1 MALIDWVAWMN
12 LTNREADIIFAIMRE
27 LSGEFSHDEVR
38 TRVGKQLLDLL
49 DADYFASYVWNDAQ
63 GKFVSGV
70 QLNMSDSN
78 LAQYDEYYQ
87 FHDPITHKLQRRHKA
102 TPVSEIMAHEKLKDT
117 DSPYALITIEIQD
130 NRKDFFIFLS
140 DYSYTS
146 ILQNETAEDSSPQ
159 IAEAEE
165 TYSEL
170 VILADEITTV
180 WSMAKSLNYDDLS
193 IYQVMWSIFENNR
206 DAFIDD
212 NINLIRNDMDI
223 LVPELQSI
231 REIDKS
237 YAKFSIREMI
247 DTNTFETQ
255 QMLTLVA
262 PEPEAIIQEEIE
274 VIQEEK
280 IGNFD
285 IQNQER
291 TTLDPQ
297 AIIESQT
304 RIIEIERN
312 EETEILNEEINSG
325 VNILQLLIV
334 SLVSLAVGFLIAIF
348 LIRRNLVNA
357 KSESKTDDALSS
369 MPKGLS
375 IKNDPFIQQFDLAI
389 TLYEMKDYEK
399 AKTLLDEII
408 DKAKNQ
414 KLIQQAVDLR
424 SKI

>member
-1 MALIDWVAWMN
+1 MKVKKISFFLFF
-12 LTNREADIIFAIMRE
+12 IIF
-27 LSGEFSHDEVR
+27 SS
-38 TRVGKQLLDLL
+38 LL
-49 DADYFASYVWNDAQ
+49 
-63 GKFVSGV
+63 
-70 QLNMSDSN
+70 
-78 LAQYDEYYQ
+78 
-87 FHDPITHKLQRRHKA
+87 P
-102 TPVSEIMAHEKLKDT
+102 SEITYLSSKTFQDENAIQIIISINSTEEIDKSDISIFEYQTSSSIKDSLFNLSLSRVNISEYNLSFEKLKDT
-117 DSPYALITIEIQD
+117 DTPYALFTIEIKD

-140 DYSYTS
+140 DDSYTS
-146 ILQNETAEDSSPQ
+146 ILQNETVEVSSPQ
-159 IAEAEE
+159 IIEE
-165 TYSEL
+165 EKPSNEI

-180 WSMAKSLNYDDLS
+180 WSMAESLNYDDLS

-206 DAFIDD
+206 GAFIDD

-223 LVPELQSI
+223 LIPELQSI

-262 PEPEAIIQEEIE
+262 PEPEAIIEQEIE
-274 VIQEEK
+274 VTQEEK
-280 IGNFD
+280 TQNFD
-285 IQNQER
+285 IQNQEQ

-312 EETEILNEEINSG
+312 EEIEISNGEINSG
-325 VNILQLLIV
+325 VNILQLFIV

-348 LIRRNLVNA
+348 LIKRNLVTA
-357 KSESKTDDALSS
+357 KNESKPDDALSS

-399 AKTLLDEII
+399 AKILLDEII

>member
-1 MALIDWVAWMN
+1 MKIKKISFFLFF
-12 LTNREADIIFAIMRE
+12 IIFSSL
-27 LSGEFSHDEVR
+27 LS
-38 TRVGKQLLDLL
+38 
-49 DADYFASYVWNDAQ
+49 
-63 GKFVSGV
+63 
-70 QLNMSDSN
+70 
-78 LAQYDEYYQ
+78 
-87 FHDPITHKLQRRHKA
+87 
-102 TPVSEIMAHEKLKDT
+102 SEITYLSSKTFQDENAIQIIISINSTEEIDKSDISIFEYQTSSSIKDSLFNLSLSRENINEYNLSFEKLKDT
-117 DSPYALITIEIQD
+117 DSPYALFTIEIKD

-140 DYSYTS
+140 DDSYTS
-146 ILQNETAEDSSPQ
+146 ILQNETVEVSSPQ
-159 IAEAEE
+159 IIEE
-165 TYSEL
+165 EKPSNEI

-180 WSMAKSLNYDDLS
+180 WSMAESLNYDDLS

-206 DAFIDD
+206 GAFIDD

-223 LVPELQSI
+223 LIPELQSI

-262 PEPEAIIQEEIE
+262 PEPEAIIEQEIE
-274 VIQEEK
+274 VTQEEK
-280 IGNFD
+280 TQNFD
-285 IQNQER
+285 IQNQEQ

-312 EETEILNEEINSG
+312 EEIEISNGEINSG

-348 LIRRNLVNA
+348 LIKRNLVTA
-357 KSESKTDDALSS
+357 KNESKPDDALSS

-399 AKTLLDEII
+399 AKILLDEII

>member
-1 MALIDWVAWMN
+1 MKIKKISFFLFF
-12 LTNREADIIFAIMRE
+12 IIFSSL
-27 LSGEFSHDEVR
+27 LS
-38 TRVGKQLLDLL
+38 
-49 DADYFASYVWNDAQ
+49 
-63 GKFVSGV
+63 
-70 QLNMSDSN
+70 
-78 LAQYDEYYQ
+78 
-87 FHDPITHKLQRRHKA
+87 
-102 TPVSEIMAHEKLKDT
+102 SEITFLSSKTFQDENTIQIIISINSTEEIDKSDISIFEYQTSSSIKDSLFNLSLSKENISEYNLSFEKLKDT
-117 DSPYALITIEIQD
+117 DSPYALFTIEIQD

-140 DYSYTS
+140 DDSYTS

-159 IAEAEE
+159 ITEAEE
-165 TYSEL
+165 TYSDL

-237 YAKFSIREMI
+237 FAKFSIRKMI

-262 PEPEAIIQEEIE
+262 PEPEAIVEEEIE
-274 VIQEEK
+274 EIQEEK
-280 IGNFD
+280 IQNFD
-285 IQNQER
+285 IQNQEQ
-291 TTLDPQ
+291 TSLDPQ

-325 VNILQLLIV
+325 ENILQLLIV
-334 SLVSLAVGFLIAIF
+334 SLVSLAAGFLIAIF
-348 LIRRNLVNA
+348 LIRRNSVTA
-357 KSESKTDDALSS
+357 KNESKSDDALLS

-414 KLIQQAVDLR
+414 KLIQQAIDLR

>member
-1 MALIDWVAWMN
+1 MKIKKISSFLFFI
-12 LTNREADIIFAIMRE
+12 TFSSI
-27 LSGEFSHDEVR
+27 LS
-38 TRVGKQLLDLL
+38 
-49 DADYFASYVWNDAQ
+49 
-63 GKFVSGV
+63 
-70 QLNMSDSN
+70 
-78 LAQYDEYYQ
+78 
-87 FHDPITHKLQRRHKA
+87 
-102 TPVSEIMAHEKLKDT
+102 SEITYISSKTFQDENAVQILISINSSEEIDKSDISIFEYQTSSSIKDSLFNLSLSKENISDYNLSFEKLKDT
-117 DSPYALITIEIQD
+117 DSPYALFTIEIQD

-140 DYSYTS
+140 DDSYTS
-146 ILQNETAEDSSPQ
+146 ILQNEIAEDSSPQ
-159 IAEAEE
+159 ITEAEE
-165 TYSEL
+165 PSSEL

-180 WSMAKSLNYDDLS
+180 WSMAKSLNYEDLS

-280 IGNFD
+280 IQNFD

-312 EETEILNEEINSG
+312 EEAEILNEEINSG

-334 SLVSLAVGFLIAIF
+334 SLVSLALGFLIAIF

-399 AKTLLDEII
+399 AKILLDEII

-414 KLIQQAVDLR
+414 KLIQQAVDIR

>member
-1 MALIDWVAWMN
+1 MKIKKISSFLF
-12 LTNREADIIFAIMRE
+12 LIIFSSL
-27 LSGEFSHDEVR
+27 LS
-38 TRVGKQLLDLL
+38 
-49 DADYFASYVWNDAQ
+49 
-63 GKFVSGV
+63 
-70 QLNMSDSN
+70 
-78 LAQYDEYYQ
+78 
-87 FHDPITHKLQRRHKA
+87 
-102 TPVSEIMAHEKLKDT
+102 SEITYISSKTFQDENTVQIVISINSTEEIDKSDISIFEYQTSSSIKDSLFNLSLSKENISEYNLSFEKLKDT
-117 DSPYALITIEIQD
+117 ESPYALFTIEIKD

-140 DYSYTS
+140 DDLYTS
-146 ILQNETAEDSSPQ
+146 VLGDETAEDSSLQ
-159 IAEAEE
+159 IIEE
-165 TYSEL
+165 EEISNE
-170 VILADEITTV
+170 IIFQADEITTV
-180 WSMAKSLNYDDLS
+180 WSMASSLNYEDLS

-206 DAFIDD
+206 AAFIDD

-237 YAKFSIREMI
+237 YAKFNIREMI
-247 DTNTFETQ
+247 DTNTFETE

-262 PEPEAIIQEEIE
+262 PEQEEVFEKEIE
-274 VIQEEK
+274 VIQEDK
-280 IGNFD
+280 IQDFD
-285 IQNQER
+285 IQNQEL

-312 EETEILNEEINSG
+312 KEIEISNEEINTG

-348 LIRRNLVNA
+348 LIRRNSLTA
-357 KSESKTDDALSS
+357 KNESKTDDALSS

>member
-1 MALIDWVAWMN
+1 MKIRKIGLFLFFISFSSLLLSEITFLSTKTLQAEKAIQIVITINSTEEIDKSDISIYEYQTSSSIKDLLFN
-12 LTNREADIIFAIMRE
+12 LSLNRENISQYN
-27 LSGEFSHDEVR
+27 LSF
-38 TRVGKQLLDLL
+38 
-49 DADYFASYVWNDAQ
+49 
-63 GKFVSGV
+63 
-70 QLNMSDSN
+70 
-78 LAQYDEYYQ
+78 
-87 FHDPITHKLQRRHKA
+87 
-102 TPVSEIMAHEKLKDT
+102 EKLKDS
-117 DSPYALITIEIQD
+117 DSPYVLFTIEIKES
-130 NRKDFFIFLS
+130 RKDFFIFLS
-140 DYSYTS
+140 DDSYIS
-146 ILQNETAEDSSPQ
+146 VLKDETAEDSSFQ
-159 IAEAEE
+159 IIEEEE
-165 TYSEL
+165 TSNEL
-170 VILADEITTV
+170 IILADEITTV
-180 WSMAKSLNYDDLS
+180 WSLAESLNYEDLT

-223 LVPELQSI
+223 LIPKLQSI

-262 PEPEAIIQEEIE
+262 PEPEAIIEQEVEI
-274 VIQEEK
+274 IQEEK
-280 IGNFD
+280 IQNFD
-285 IQNQER
+285 IQNQEQ

-312 EETEILNEEINSG
+312 KEIEISNGEINSG
-325 VNILQLLIV
+325 VNILQLLVV

-348 LIRRNLVNA
+348 LIKRNSVTA
-357 KSESKTDDALSS
+357 KNESKSDDALSS
-369 MPKGLS
+369 IPKGLS

-399 AKTLLDEII
+399 AKILLDEII

>member
-1 MALIDWVAWMN
+1 MKIKKKSFFLFF
-12 LTNREADIIFAIMRE
+12 IIFSSL
-27 LSGEFSHDEVR
+27 LS
-38 TRVGKQLLDLL
+38 
-49 DADYFASYVWNDAQ
+49 
-63 GKFVSGV
+63 
-70 QLNMSDSN
+70 
-78 LAQYDEYYQ
+78 
-87 FHDPITHKLQRRHKA
+87 
-102 TPVSEIMAHEKLKDT
+102 SEISYLSSKTFQDENAIKIVISINSTEEIDKSDISIFEYQTSSSIKDSLFNLSLSRENINEYNLSFEKLKDT
-117 DSPYALITIEIQD
+117 DSPYALFTIEIKD

-140 DYSYTS
+140 DDSYIS
-146 ILQNETAEDSSPQ
+146 ILQDETAEVLSLQ
-159 IAEAEE
+159 IFEEEE

-170 VILADEITTV
+170 VISADEITTV
-180 WSMAKSLNYDDLS
+180 WSMAESLKYDDLS

-223 LVPELQSI
+223 LIPKFQSI

-247 DTNTFETQ
+247 DTNTFKTQ

-262 PEPEAIIQEEIE
+262 PEPEAIFEQEIE

-280 IGNFD
+280 IQNFD
-285 IQNQER
+285 IQNQEQ
-291 TTLDPQ
+291 TALDPQ

-312 EETEILNEEINSG
+312 EEIEISNDEINSG
-325 VNILQLLIV
+325 ENILQLLIV

-348 LIRRNLVNA
+348 LIKRNSVTANN
-357 KSESKTDDALSS
+357 ESKSDNDLSS
-369 MPKGLS
+369 IPKGLS
-375 IKNDPFIQQFDLAI
+375 IKNDPFIQQFDLAL
-389 TLYEMKDYEK
+389 TLYDMLDYEK
-399 AKTLLDEII
+399 AKILLDEII

>member
-1 MALIDWVAWMN
+1 MKIKKISFFLFF
-12 LTNREADIIFAIMRE
+12 IIFSSL
-27 LSGEFSHDEVR
+27 LS
-38 TRVGKQLLDLL
+38 
-49 DADYFASYVWNDAQ
+49 
-63 GKFVSGV
+63 
-70 QLNMSDSN
+70 
-78 LAQYDEYYQ
+78 
-87 FHDPITHKLQRRHKA
+87 
-102 TPVSEIMAHEKLKDT
+102 SEITYLSSKTFQDENAIQIVISINSKEEIDKSDISIFEYQTSSSIKGSLFNLSLRRVNISEYNLSFEKLKDT
-117 DSPYALITIEIQD
+117 DSPYALFTIEIKD

-140 DYSYTS
+140 DDSYTS
-146 ILQNETAEDSSPQ
+146 ILQNETVEVSSPQ
-159 IAEAEE
+159 IIEE
-165 TYSEL
+165 EKPSNEI

-180 WSMAKSLNYDDLS
+180 WSMAESLNYDDLS

-206 DAFIDD
+206 GAFIDD

-223 LVPELQSI
+223 LIPELQSI

-262 PEPEAIIQEEIE
+262 PEPEAIIEQEIE
-274 VIQEEK
+274 ITQEEK
-280 IGNFD
+280 TQNFD
-285 IQNQER
+285 IQNQEQ

-312 EETEILNEEINSG
+312 EEIEISNGEINSG

-348 LIRRNLVNA
+348 LIKRNLVTA
-357 KSESKTDDALSS
+357 KNESEPDDALSS

-399 AKTLLDEII
+399 AKILLDEII

>member
-1 MALIDWVAWMN
+1 MKIKKISSFLFFI
-12 LTNREADIIFAIMRE
+12 TFSSI
-27 LSGEFSHDEVR
+27 LS
-38 TRVGKQLLDLL
+38 
-49 DADYFASYVWNDAQ
+49 
-63 GKFVSGV
+63 
-70 QLNMSDSN
+70 
-78 LAQYDEYYQ
+78 
-87 FHDPITHKLQRRHKA
+87 
-102 TPVSEIMAHEKLKDT
+102 SEITYISSKTFQDENAVQIEISINSLEEIDISDISIFEYQTSSSIKDSLFNLSLSKENISEYNLSFEKLKDT
-117 DSPYALITIEIQD
+117 DSPYALFTIEIQD

-140 DYSYTS
+140 DDSYTS
-146 ILQNETAEDSSPQ
+146 IIQNETVEDSSSQ
-159 IAEAEE
+159 ITKVEE
-165 TYSEL
+165 PSSEL
-170 VILADEITTV
+170 VIFADEITTV
-180 WSMAKSLNYDDLS
+180 WSMAKSLNYEDLS

-212 NINLIRNDMDI
+212 NINFIRNDIDI

-262 PEPEAIIQEEIE
+262 PEPEAIIEEEIE

-280 IGNFD
+280 IQNFD
-285 IQNQER
+285 IQNQEQ
-291 TTLDPQ
+291 TTLDPK

-312 EETEILNEEINSG
+312 EETEILNEEINSE
-325 VNILQLLIV
+325 VNILQLLLV

-357 KSESKTDDALSS
+357 ESVSKTDDALSS

>member
-1 MALIDWVAWMN
+1 MKIKKISFFLFF
-12 LTNREADIIFAIMRE
+12 IIFSSL
-27 LSGEFSHDEVR
+27 LS
-38 TRVGKQLLDLL
+38 
-49 DADYFASYVWNDAQ
+49 
-63 GKFVSGV
+63 
-70 QLNMSDSN
+70 
-78 LAQYDEYYQ
+78 
-87 FHDPITHKLQRRHKA
+87 
-102 TPVSEIMAHEKLKDT
+102 SEITYLSSKTFQDENAIQIIISINSTEEIDKSDISIFEYQTSSSIKDSLFNLSLSRVNISEYNLSFEKLKDT
-117 DSPYALITIEIQD
+117 DTPYALFTIEIKD

-140 DYSYTS
+140 DDSYTS
-146 ILQNETAEDSSPQ
+146 ILQNETVEVSSPQ
-159 IAEAEE
+159 IIEE
-165 TYSEL
+165 EKPSNEI

-180 WSMAKSLNYDDLS
+180 WSMAESLNYDDLS

-223 LVPELQSI
+223 LIPELQSI

-262 PEPEAIIQEEIE
+262 PEPEAIIEQEIE
-274 VIQEEK
+274 VTQEEK
-280 IGNFD
+280 AQNFD
-285 IQNQER
+285 IQNREQ

-312 EETEILNEEINSG
+312 EEIEISNGEINSG

-334 SLVSLAVGFLIAIF
+334 SLVSLAIGFLIAIF
-348 LIRRNLVNA
+348 LIKRNLVTA
-357 KSESKTDDALSS
+357 KNEYKPDDALSS

-399 AKTLLDEII
+399 AKILLDEII

>member
-1 MALIDWVAWMN
+1 MKIKNISFFLFF
-12 LTNREADIIFAIMRE
+12 IIFSSL
-27 LSGEFSHDEVR
+27 LS
-38 TRVGKQLLDLL
+38 
-49 DADYFASYVWNDAQ
+49 
-63 GKFVSGV
+63 
-70 QLNMSDSN
+70 
-78 LAQYDEYYQ
+78 
-87 FHDPITHKLQRRHKA
+87 
-102 TPVSEIMAHEKLKDT
+102 SEITYLSSKTFQDENAIQIIISINSTEEIDKSDISIFEYQTSSSIKGSLFNLSLSRVNISEYNLSFEKLKDT
-117 DSPYALITIEIQD
+117 DTPYALFTIEIKD

-140 DYSYTS
+140 DDSYTS
-146 ILQNETAEDSSPQ
+146 ILQNETVEVSSPQ
-159 IAEAEE
+159 IIEE
-165 TYSEL
+165 EKPSNEI

-180 WSMAKSLNYDDLS
+180 WSMAESLNYDDLS

-206 DAFIDD
+206 GAFIDD

-223 LVPELQSI
+223 LIPELQSI

-262 PEPEAIIQEEIE
+262 PEPEAIIEQEIE
-274 VIQEEK
+274 VTQEEK
-280 IGNFD
+280 TQNFD
-285 IQNQER
+285 IQNQEQ

-312 EETEILNEEINSG
+312 EEIEISNGEINSG
-325 VNILQLLIV
+325 VNILQLFIV

-348 LIRRNLVNA
+348 LIKRNLVTA
-357 KSESKTDDALSS
+357 KNESKPDDALSS

-399 AKTLLDEII
+399 AKILLDEII

>member
-1 MALIDWVAWMN
+1 MSLSKENISEYN
-12 LTNREADIIFAIMRE
+12 LSF
-27 LSGEFSHDEVR
+27 
-38 TRVGKQLLDLL
+38 
-49 DADYFASYVWNDAQ
+49 
-63 GKFVSGV
+63 
-70 QLNMSDSN
+70 
-78 LAQYDEYYQ
+78 
-87 FHDPITHKLQRRHKA
+87 
-102 TPVSEIMAHEKLKDT
+102 EKLKDT
-117 DSPYALITIEIQD
+117 DSPYALFTIEIQD

-140 DYSYTS
+140 DDSYTS

-159 IAEAEE
+159 ITEAEE
-165 TYSEL
+165 TYSEQ

-280 IGNFD
+280 IENFD

-291 TTLDPQ
+291 TTPDPQ

-334 SLVSLAVGFLIAIF
+334 SLVSLVVGFLIAIF

-414 KLIQQAVDLR
+414 KLIQQAIDLR

>member
-1 MALIDWVAWMN
+1 MKIKKISLF
-12 LTNREADIIFAIMRE
+12 LFFIIFSSL
-27 LSGEFSHDEVR
+27 LS
-38 TRVGKQLLDLL
+38 
-49 DADYFASYVWNDAQ
+49 
-63 GKFVSGV
+63 
-70 QLNMSDSN
+70 
-78 LAQYDEYYQ
+78 
-87 FHDPITHKLQRRHKA
+87 
-102 TPVSEIMAHEKLKDT
+102 SEITYLSSKTFQDENAIQIVISINSSEEIYKSDVSIFEYQTSSSIKDSLFNLSLTRENISEYNLSFEKLKDT
-117 DSPYALITIEIQD
+117 ESPYALFTIKIKE

-140 DYSYTS
+140 DDSYTS
-146 ILQNETAEDSSPQ
+146 TLQNESTDVFSPQ
-159 IAEAEE
+159 IIEEEE

-212 NINLIRNDMDI
+212 NINLIRNDMNI
-223 LVPELQSI
+223 LVPKFESI

-262 PEPEAIIQEEIE
+262 PEPEAVIDQEIE

-280 IGNFD
+280 IQNFD
-285 IQNQER
+285 IQNQEQ
-291 TTLDPQ
+291 TALDPQ

-312 EETEILNEEINSG
+312 EEIEISNEEINSG
-325 VNILQLLIV
+325 ENILQLLIV

-348 LIRRNLVNA
+348 LIKRNSVTA
-357 KSESKTDDALSS
+357 KNESKSDDALLS

-399 AKTLLDEII
+399 AKILLDEII

>member
-1 MALIDWVAWMN
+1 MKIKKISFSLFF
-12 LTNREADIIFAIMRE
+12 IIFSSL
-27 LSGEFSHDEVR
+27 LS
-38 TRVGKQLLDLL
+38 
-49 DADYFASYVWNDAQ
+49 
-63 GKFVSGV
+63 
-70 QLNMSDSN
+70 
-78 LAQYDEYYQ
+78 
-87 FHDPITHKLQRRHKA
+87 
-102 TPVSEIMAHEKLKDT
+102 SEISYLSSKTFQDENAVQIVISINSTEEIYKSDISIFEYQTSSSIKDSLFNLSLSRVNISEYNLSFEKLKDT
-117 DSPYALITIEIQD
+117 DTPYALFTIEIKD

-140 DYSYTS
+140 DDSYTS
-146 ILQNETAEDSSPQ
+146 ILQNETVEVSSPQ
-159 IAEAEE
+159 IIEE
-165 TYSEL
+165 EKPSNEI
-170 VILADEITTV
+170 VILADEITTA
-180 WSMAKSLNYDDLS
+180 WSMAESLNYDDLS

-206 DAFIDD
+206 AAFIDD

-223 LVPELQSI
+223 LIPELQSI

-262 PEPEAIIQEEIE
+262 PEPEAIIEQEIE
-274 VIQEEK
+274 VTQEEK
-280 IGNFD
+280 TQNFD
-285 IQNQER
+285 IQNQEQ

-312 EETEILNEEINSG
+312 EEIEISNGEINSG

-348 LIRRNLVNA
+348 LIKRNLVTA
-357 KSESKTDDALSS
+357 KNESKPDDALSS

-399 AKTLLDEII
+399 AKILLDEII

>member
-1 MALIDWVAWMN
+1 MKIKKISFFLFF
-12 LTNREADIIFAIMRE
+12 IIFSSL
-27 LSGEFSHDEVR
+27 LS
-38 TRVGKQLLDLL
+38 
-49 DADYFASYVWNDAQ
+49 
-63 GKFVSGV
+63 
-70 QLNMSDSN
+70 
-78 LAQYDEYYQ
+78 
-87 FHDPITHKLQRRHKA
+87 
-102 TPVSEIMAHEKLKDT
+102 SEITYLSSKTFQDENAIQIIISINSTEEIDKSDISIFEYQTSSSIKDSLFNLSLSRVNISEYNLSFEKLKDT
-117 DSPYALITIEIQD
+117 DTPYALFTIEIKD

-140 DYSYTS
+140 DDSYTS
-146 ILQNETAEDSSPQ
+146 ILQNETVEVSSPQ
-159 IAEAEE
+159 IIEE
-165 TYSEL
+165 EKPSNEI

-180 WSMAKSLNYDDLS
+180 WSMAESLNYDDLS

-206 DAFIDD
+206 GAFIDD

-223 LVPELQSI
+223 LIPELQSI

-262 PEPEAIIQEEIE
+262 PEPEAIIEQEIE
-274 VIQEEK
+274 VTQEEK
-280 IGNFD
+280 AQNFD
-285 IQNQER
+285 IQNREQ

-312 EETEILNEEINSG
+312 EEIEISNGEINSG

-348 LIRRNLVNA
+348 LIKRNLVTA
-357 KSESKTDDALSS
+357 KNESKPDDALSS

-399 AKTLLDEII
+399 AKILLDEII

>member
-1 MALIDWVAWMN
+1 MKIKKISFFLFFI
-12 LTNREADIIFAIMRE
+12 TFSSI
-27 LSGEFSHDEVR
+27 LS
-38 TRVGKQLLDLL
+38 
-49 DADYFASYVWNDAQ
+49 
-63 GKFVSGV
+63 
-70 QLNMSDSN
+70 
-78 LAQYDEYYQ
+78 
-87 FHDPITHKLQRRHKA
+87 
-102 TPVSEIMAHEKLKDT
+102 SEITYISSKTFQDENAVQIVISINSTKEIDKSDISIFEYQTSSSIKDSLFNLSLSKENISEYNLSFEKLKDN
-117 DSPYALITIEIQD
+117 DSPYALFTIEIQD

-140 DYSYTS
+140 DDSYTS

-159 IAEAEE
+159 ITEAEE

-223 LVPELQSI
+223 LVPEFQSI
-231 REIDKS
+231 KEIDKS

-280 IGNFD
+280 IENFD

-291 TTLDPQ
+291 TTPDPQ

-414 KLIQQAVDLR
+414 KLIQQAIDLR

>member
-1 MALIDWVAWMN
+1 MKIKKISFFLFF
-12 LTNREADIIFAIMRE
+12 IIFSSL
-27 LSGEFSHDEVR
+27 LS
-38 TRVGKQLLDLL
+38 
-49 DADYFASYVWNDAQ
+49 
-63 GKFVSGV
+63 
-70 QLNMSDSN
+70 
-78 LAQYDEYYQ
+78 
-87 FHDPITHKLQRRHKA
+87 
-102 TPVSEIMAHEKLKDT
+102 SEITYLSSKTFQDEDAIQIIISINSTEEIDKSDISIFEYQTSSSIKDSLFNLSLSRVNISEYNLSFEKLKDT
-117 DSPYALITIEIQD
+117 DTPYALFTIEIKD

-140 DYSYTS
+140 DDSYTS
-146 ILQNETAEDSSPQ
+146 ILQNETVEVSSPQ
-159 IAEAEE
+159 IIEE
-165 TYSEL
+165 EKPSNEI
-170 VILADEITTV
+170 VILADEISTV
-180 WSMAKSLNYDDLS
+180 WSMAESLNYDDLS

-206 DAFIDD
+206 GAFIDD

-223 LVPELQSI
+223 LIPELQSI

-262 PEPEAIIQEEIE
+262 PEPEAIIEQEIE
-274 VIQEEK
+274 VTQEEK
-280 IGNFD
+280 TQNFD
-285 IQNQER
+285 IQNQEQ

-312 EETEILNEEINSG
+312 EEIEISNGEINSG

-348 LIRRNLVNA
+348 LIKRNLVTA
-357 KSESKTDDALSS
+357 KNESKPDDALSS

-399 AKTLLDEII
+399 AKILLDEII

>member
-1 MALIDWVAWMN
+1 MKIKKISFFLFF
-12 LTNREADIIFAIMRE
+12 IIFSSL
-27 LSGEFSHDEVR
+27 LS
-38 TRVGKQLLDLL
+38 
-49 DADYFASYVWNDAQ
+49 
-63 GKFVSGV
+63 
-70 QLNMSDSN
+70 
-78 LAQYDEYYQ
+78 
-87 FHDPITHKLQRRHKA
+87 
-102 TPVSEIMAHEKLKDT
+102 SEITYLSSKTFQDENAIQIIISINSTEEIDKSDISIFEYQTSSSIKGSLFNLSLSRVNISEYNLSFEKLKDT
-117 DSPYALITIEIQD
+117 DTPYALFTIEIKD

-140 DYSYTS
+140 DDSYTS
-146 ILQNETAEDSSPQ
+146 ILQNETVEVSSPQ
-159 IAEAEE
+159 IIEE
-165 TYSEL
+165 EKPSNEI

-180 WSMAKSLNYDDLS
+180 WSMAESLNYDDLS

-206 DAFIDD
+206 GAFIDD

-223 LVPELQSI
+223 LIPELQSI

-262 PEPEAIIQEEIE
+262 PEPEAIIEQEIE
-274 VIQEEK
+274 VTQEEK
-280 IGNFD
+280 TQNFD
-285 IQNQER
+285 IQNQEQ

-325 VNILQLLIV
+325 VNILQLFIV

-348 LIRRNLVNA
+348 LIKRNLVTA
-357 KSESKTDDALSS
+357 KNESKPDDALSS

-399 AKTLLDEII
+399 AKILLDEII

>member
-1 MALIDWVAWMN
+1 MKIKKISFFLFF
-12 LTNREADIIFAIMRE
+12 IIFSSL
-27 LSGEFSHDEVR
+27 LS
-38 TRVGKQLLDLL
+38 
-49 DADYFASYVWNDAQ
+49 
-63 GKFVSGV
+63 
-70 QLNMSDSN
+70 
-78 LAQYDEYYQ
+78 
-87 FHDPITHKLQRRHKA
+87 
-102 TPVSEIMAHEKLKDT
+102 SEITYLSSKTFQDENAIQIIISINSTEEIDKSDISIFEYQTSSSIKDSLFNLSLSRVNISEYNLSFEKLKDT
-117 DSPYALITIEIQD
+117 DTPYALFTIEIKD

-140 DYSYTS
+140 DDSYTS
-146 ILQNETAEDSSPQ
+146 ILQNETVEVSSPQ
-159 IAEAEE
+159 IIEE
-165 TYSEL
+165 EKPSNEI

-180 WSMAKSLNYDDLS
+180 WSMAESLNYDDLS

-206 DAFIDD
+206 GAFIDD

-223 LVPELQSI
+223 LIPELQSI
-231 REIDKS
+231 KEIDKS

-262 PEPEAIIQEEIE
+262 PEPEAIIEQKIE
-274 VIQEEK
+274 VTQEEK
-280 IGNFD
+280 TQNFD
-285 IQNQER
+285 IQNQEQ

-312 EETEILNEEINSG
+312 EEIEISNGEINSG

-348 LIRRNLVNA
+348 LIKRNLVTA
-357 KSESKTDDALSS
+357 KNESKPDDALSS

-399 AKTLLDEII
+399 AKILLDEII

>member
-1 MALIDWVAWMN
+1 MKIKKISFFLFF
-12 LTNREADIIFAIMRE
+12 IIFSSL
-27 LSGEFSHDEVR
+27 LS
-38 TRVGKQLLDLL
+38 
-49 DADYFASYVWNDAQ
+49 
-63 GKFVSGV
+63 
-70 QLNMSDSN
+70 
-78 LAQYDEYYQ
+78 
-87 FHDPITHKLQRRHKA
+87 
-102 TPVSEIMAHEKLKDT
+102 SEITYLSSKTFQDENAIKIIISINSKEEIDKSDISIFEYQTSSSIKGSLFNLSLSRVNISEYNLSFEKLKDT
-117 DSPYALITIEIQD
+117 DTPYALFTIEIKD

-140 DYSYTS
+140 DDSYTS
-146 ILQNETAEDSSPQ
+146 ILQNETVEVSSPQ
-159 IAEAEE
+159 IIEE
-165 TYSEL
+165 EKPSKEI

-180 WSMAKSLNYDDLS
+180 WSMAESLNYDDLN

-206 DAFIDD
+206 GAFIDD

-223 LVPELQSI
+223 LIPELQSI
-231 REIDKS
+231 KEIDKS

-262 PEPEAIIQEEIE
+262 PEPEAIIEQKIE
-274 VIQEEK
+274 VTQEEK
-280 IGNFD
+280 TQNFD
-285 IQNQER
+285 IQNQEQ

-312 EETEILNEEINSG
+312 EEIEISNGEINSG

-348 LIRRNLVNA
+348 LIKRNLVTA
-357 KSESKTDDALSS
+357 KNESKPDDALSS

-399 AKTLLDEII
+399 AKILLDEII

>member
-1 MALIDWVAWMN
+1 MKIKKISFFLFF
-12 LTNREADIIFAIMRE
+12 IIFSSL
-27 LSGEFSHDEVR
+27 LS
-38 TRVGKQLLDLL
+38 
-49 DADYFASYVWNDAQ
+49 
-63 GKFVSGV
+63 
-70 QLNMSDSN
+70 
-78 LAQYDEYYQ
+78 
-87 FHDPITHKLQRRHKA
+87 
-102 TPVSEIMAHEKLKDT
+102 SEITYLSSKTFQDENAIQIIISVNSTEEIDKSDISIFEYQTSSSIKDSLFNLSLSRVNISEYNLSFEKLKDT
-117 DSPYALITIEIQD
+117 DTPYALFTIEIKD

-140 DYSYTS
+140 DDSYTS
-146 ILQNETAEDSSPQ
+146 ILQNETVEVSSSQ
-159 IAEAEE
+159 IIEE
-165 TYSEL
+165 EKPSNEI

-180 WSMAKSLNYDDLS
+180 WSMAESLNYDDIS

-206 DAFIDD
+206 GAFIDD

-223 LVPELQSI
+223 LIPELQSI

-262 PEPEAIIQEEIE
+262 PEPEAIIEQEIE
-274 VIQEEK
+274 VTQEEK
-280 IGNFD
+280 TQNFD
-285 IQNQER
+285 IQNQEQ

-312 EETEILNEEINSG
+312 EEIEISNEEINSG

-348 LIRRNLVNA
+348 LIKRNLVTA
-357 KSESKTDDALSS
+357 KNESKSDDALLS

-399 AKTLLDEII
+399 AKILLDEII

>member
-1 MALIDWVAWMN
+1 MKIKKISFFLFF
-12 LTNREADIIFAIMRE
+12 IISSSS
-27 LSGEFSHDEVR
+27 LS
-38 TRVGKQLLDLL
+38 
-49 DADYFASYVWNDAQ
+49 
-63 GKFVSGV
+63 
-70 QLNMSDSN
+70 
-78 LAQYDEYYQ
+78 
-87 FHDPITHKLQRRHKA
+87 
-102 TPVSEIMAHEKLKDT
+102 SEITYISSKTFQDENTVQIVISINSTEEIDESDIRIFEYQTSSSIKDSLFNLSLSRENISEYNLSFEKIKDT
-117 DSPYALITIEIQD
+117 DSPYALFTIEIKD

-140 DYSYTS
+140 DDSYTS
-146 ILQNETAEDSSPQ
+146 ILQNETTEVLSPQ
-159 IAEAEE
+159 IIEEEE

-180 WSMAKSLNYDDLS
+180 WSMAESLNYDDLS

-206 DAFIDD
+206 NAFIDD

-280 IGNFD
+280 IENFD

-291 TTLDPQ
+291 TTPDPQ

-334 SLVSLAVGFLIAIF
+334 SLVSLAVGFLIAVF

-414 KLIQQAVDLR
+414 KLIQQAIDLR

>member
-1 MALIDWVAWMN
+1 MKIKKISFFLFFI
-12 LTNREADIIFAIMRE
+12 TFSSI
-27 LSGEFSHDEVR
+27 LS
-38 TRVGKQLLDLL
+38 
-49 DADYFASYVWNDAQ
+49 
-63 GKFVSGV
+63 
-70 QLNMSDSN
+70 
-78 LAQYDEYYQ
+78 
-87 FHDPITHKLQRRHKA
+87 
-102 TPVSEIMAHEKLKDT
+102 SEITYISSKTFQDENAVQIVISINSSEEIDKSDISIFEYQTSSSIKDSLFNLSLSKENISEYNLSFEKLKDT
-117 DSPYALITIEIQD
+117 DSPYALFTIEIQD

-140 DYSYTS
+140 DDSYTS

-159 IAEAEE
+159 ITEAEE

-280 IGNFD
+280 IENFD

-291 TTLDPQ
+291 TTPDPQ

>member
-1 MALIDWVAWMN
+1 MKIKKISFFLFFI
-12 LTNREADIIFAIMRE
+12 TFSSI
-27 LSGEFSHDEVR
+27 LS
-38 TRVGKQLLDLL
+38 
-49 DADYFASYVWNDAQ
+49 
-63 GKFVSGV
+63 
-70 QLNMSDSN
+70 
-78 LAQYDEYYQ
+78 
-87 FHDPITHKLQRRHKA
+87 
-102 TPVSEIMAHEKLKDT
+102 SEITYISSKTFQDENAVQIVISINSSEEIDKSDISIFEYQTSSSIKDSLFNLSLSKENISEYNLSFEKLKDT
-117 DSPYALITIEIQD
+117 DSPYALFTIEIQD

-140 DYSYTS
+140 DDSYTS

-159 IAEAEE
+159 ITEAEE

-223 LVPELQSI
+223 LVPEFQSI
-231 REIDKS
+231 KEIDKS

-280 IGNFD
+280 IENFD

-291 TTLDPQ
+291 TTPDPQ

-414 KLIQQAVDLR
+414 KLIQQAIDLR

>member
-1 MALIDWVAWMN
+1 MKIKKISTFLFF
-12 LTNREADIIFAIMRE
+12 IIFSSL
-27 LSGEFSHDEVR
+27 LS
-38 TRVGKQLLDLL
+38 
-49 DADYFASYVWNDAQ
+49 
-63 GKFVSGV
+63 
-70 QLNMSDSN
+70 
-78 LAQYDEYYQ
+78 
-87 FHDPITHKLQRRHKA
+87 
-102 TPVSEIMAHEKLKDT
+102 SEITYLSSKTFQDENAIQIVISINSTEELDKSDISIFEYQTSSSIKDSLFNLSLSRENISEYNLSFEKIKDT
-117 DSPYALITIEIQD
+117 DSPYALFTIEIKD

-140 DYSYTS
+140 DDSYTS
-146 ILQNETAEDSSPQ
+146 ILQNETTEILSPQ
-159 IAEAEE
+159 IIEEEE

-180 WSMAKSLNYDDLS
+180 WSMAESLNYDDLS

-237 YAKFSIREMI
+237 FAKFSIREMI

-262 PEPEAIIQEEIE
+262 PESEAIVEEEIE
-274 VIQEEK
+274 VIEEEK
-280 IGNFD
+280 IQNFD
-285 IQNQER
+285 IQNQEQ

-348 LIRRNLVNA
+348 LIRKNSVIA
-357 KSESKTDDALSS
+357 KSEFKTEDALLS

>member
-1 MALIDWVAWMN
+1 MKIKKISFFLFF
-12 LTNREADIIFAIMRE
+12 IIFSSL
-27 LSGEFSHDEVR
+27 LS
-38 TRVGKQLLDLL
+38 
-49 DADYFASYVWNDAQ
+49 
-63 GKFVSGV
+63 
-70 QLNMSDSN
+70 
-78 LAQYDEYYQ
+78 
-87 FHDPITHKLQRRHKA
+87 
-102 TPVSEIMAHEKLKDT
+102 SEITYLSSKTFQDENAIQIIISINSTEEIDKSDISIFEYQTSSSIKDSLFNLSLSRVNISEYNLSFEKLKDT
-117 DSPYALITIEIQD
+117 DTPYALFTIEIKD

-140 DYSYTS
+140 DDSYTS
-146 ILQNETAEDSSPQ
+146 ILQNETVEVSSPQ
-159 IAEAEE
+159 IIEE
-165 TYSEL
+165 EKPSNEI
-170 VILADEITTV
+170 VILADEISTV
-180 WSMAKSLNYDDLS
+180 WSMAESLNYDDLS

-206 DAFIDD
+206 GAFIDD

-223 LVPELQSI
+223 LIPELQSI

-262 PEPEAIIQEEIE
+262 PEPEAIIEQEIE
-274 VIQEEK
+274 VTQEEK
-280 IGNFD
+280 TQNFD
-285 IQNQER
+285 IQNQEQ

-312 EETEILNEEINSG
+312 EEIEISNGEINSG

-348 LIRRNLVNA
+348 LIKRNLVTA
-357 KSESKTDDALSS
+357 KNESKPDDALSS

-389 TLYEMKDYEK
+389 SLYEMKYYEK
-399 AKTLLDEII
+399 AKILLDEII

>member
-1 MALIDWVAWMN
+1 MKIKKISFFLFFI
-12 LTNREADIIFAIMRE
+12 TFSSI
-27 LSGEFSHDEVR
+27 LS
-38 TRVGKQLLDLL
+38 
-49 DADYFASYVWNDAQ
+49 
-63 GKFVSGV
+63 
-70 QLNMSDSN
+70 
-78 LAQYDEYYQ
+78 
-87 FHDPITHKLQRRHKA
+87 
-102 TPVSEIMAHEKLKDT
+102 SEITYISSKTFQDENAVQIVISINSSEEIDKSDISIFEYQTSSSIKDSLFNLSLSKENISEYNLSFEKLKDT
-117 DSPYALITIEIQD
+117 DSPYALFTIEIQD

-140 DYSYTS
+140 DDSYTS

-159 IAEAEE
+159 ITEAEE
-165 TYSEL
+165 TYSDL

-280 IGNFD
+280 IENFD

-291 TTLDPQ
+291 TTPDPQ

-414 KLIQQAVDLR
+414 KLIQQAIDLR

>member
-1 MALIDWVAWMN
+1 MSLSKENISEYN
-12 LTNREADIIFAIMRE
+12 LSF
-27 LSGEFSHDEVR
+27 
-38 TRVGKQLLDLL
+38 
-49 DADYFASYVWNDAQ
+49 
-63 GKFVSGV
+63 
-70 QLNMSDSN
+70 
-78 LAQYDEYYQ
+78 
-87 FHDPITHKLQRRHKA
+87 
-102 TPVSEIMAHEKLKDT
+102 EKLKDT
-117 DSPYALITIEIQD
+117 DSPYALFTIEIQD
-130 NRKDFFIFLS
+130 SRKDFFIFLS
-140 DYSYTS
+140 DDSYTS

-280 IGNFD
+280 IENFD

-291 TTLDPQ
+291 TTPDPQ

-334 SLVSLAVGFLIAIF
+334 SLVSLAAGFLIAIF
-348 LIRRNLVNA
+348 LIRKNSVTP
-357 KSESKTDDALSS
+357 KSESQTEDALLS

>member
-1 MALIDWVAWMN
+1 MKVKKISFFLFF
-12 LTNREADIIFAIMRE
+12 IIFSSL
-27 LSGEFSHDEVR
+27 LS
-38 TRVGKQLLDLL
+38 
-49 DADYFASYVWNDAQ
+49 
-63 GKFVSGV
+63 
-70 QLNMSDSN
+70 
-78 LAQYDEYYQ
+78 
-87 FHDPITHKLQRRHKA
+87 
-102 TPVSEIMAHEKLKDT
+102 SEITYLSSKTFQDENAIQIIISINSTEEIDKSDISIFEYQTSSSIKDSLFNLNLRRVNISEYNLSFEKLKDT
-117 DSPYALITIEIQD
+117 DTPYALFTIEIKD

-140 DYSYTS
+140 DDSYTS
-146 ILQNETAEDSSPQ
+146 ILQNETVEVSSPQ
-159 IAEAEE
+159 IIEE
-165 TYSEL
+165 EKPSNEI
-170 VILADEITTV
+170 VILANEITTV
-180 WSMAKSLNYDDLS
+180 WSMAESLNYDDLS

-206 DAFIDD
+206 SAFIDD

-223 LVPELQSI
+223 LIPELQSI

-262 PEPEAIIQEEIE
+262 PEPEAIIEQEIE
-274 VIQEEK
+274 VTQEEK
-280 IGNFD
+280 TQNFD
-285 IQNQER
+285 IQNQEQ

-312 EETEILNEEINSG
+312 EEIEISNGEINSG

-348 LIRRNLVNA
+348 LIKRNSVTA
-357 KSESKTDDALSS
+357 KNESNSDDALSS

-399 AKTLLDEII
+399 AKILLDEII

>member
-1 MALIDWVAWMN
+1 MKVKKISFFLFF
-12 LTNREADIIFAIMRE
+12 IIFSSL
-27 LSGEFSHDEVR
+27 LS
-38 TRVGKQLLDLL
+38 
-49 DADYFASYVWNDAQ
+49 
-63 GKFVSGV
+63 
-70 QLNMSDSN
+70 
-78 LAQYDEYYQ
+78 
-87 FHDPITHKLQRRHKA
+87 
-102 TPVSEIMAHEKLKDT
+102 SEITYLSSKTFQDENAIQIIISINSTEEIDKSDISIFEYQTSSSIKDSLFNLSLRRVNISEYNLSFEKLKDT
-117 DSPYALITIEIQD
+117 DTPYALFTIEIKD

-140 DYSYTS
+140 DDSYTS
-146 ILQNETAEDSSPQ
+146 ILQNETVEVSSPQ
-159 IAEAEE
+159 IIEE
-165 TYSEL
+165 EKPSNEI

-180 WSMAKSLNYDDLS
+180 WSMAESLNYDDLS

-206 DAFIDD
+206 GAFIDD

-223 LVPELQSI
+223 LIPELQSI

-262 PEPEAIIQEEIE
+262 PEPEAIIEQEIE
-274 VIQEEK
+274 VTQEEK
-280 IGNFD
+280 TQNFD
-285 IQNQER
+285 IQNQEQ

-312 EETEILNEEINSG
+312 EEIEISNGEINSG

-348 LIRRNLVNA
+348 LIKRNLVTA
-357 KSESKTDDALSS
+357 KNESKPDDALSS

-399 AKTLLDEII
+399 AKILLDEII

>member
-1 MALIDWVAWMN
+1 MKIKKISFFLFF
-12 LTNREADIIFAIMRE
+12 IIFSSL
-27 LSGEFSHDEVR
+27 LS
-38 TRVGKQLLDLL
+38 
-49 DADYFASYVWNDAQ
+49 
-63 GKFVSGV
+63 
-70 QLNMSDSN
+70 
-78 LAQYDEYYQ
+78 
-87 FHDPITHKLQRRHKA
+87 
-102 TPVSEIMAHEKLKDT
+102 SEITYLSSKTFQDENAIQIIISINSTEEIDKSDISIFEYQTSSSIKGSLFNLSLSRVNISEYNLSFEKLKDT
-117 DSPYALITIEIQD
+117 DTPYALFTIEIKD

-140 DYSYTS
+140 DDSYTS
-146 ILQNETAEDSSPQ
+146 ILQNETVEVSSPQ
-159 IAEAEE
+159 IIEE
-165 TYSEL
+165 EKPSNEI

-180 WSMAKSLNYDDLS
+180 WSMAESLNYNDLS

-206 DAFIDD
+206 GAFIDD

-223 LVPELQSI
+223 LIPELQSI

-262 PEPEAIIQEEIE
+262 PESEAIIEQEIE
-274 VIQEEK
+274 VTQEEK
-280 IGNFD
+280 TQNFD
-285 IQNQER
+285 IQNQEQA
-291 TTLDPQ
+291 TLDPQ

-312 EETEILNEEINSG
+312 EEIEISNGEINSG

-348 LIRRNLVNA
+348 LIKRNLVTA
-357 KSESKTDDALSS
+357 KNESKPDDALSS

-399 AKTLLDEII
+399 AKILLDEII

>member
-1 MALIDWVAWMN
+1 MKIKKISSFLFF
-12 LTNREADIIFAIMRE
+12 IIFSSL
-27 LSGEFSHDEVR
+27 LS
-38 TRVGKQLLDLL
+38 
-49 DADYFASYVWNDAQ
+49 
-63 GKFVSGV
+63 
-70 QLNMSDSN
+70 
-78 LAQYDEYYQ
+78 
-87 FHDPITHKLQRRHKA
+87 
-102 TPVSEIMAHEKLKDT
+102 SEIIYLSSKTFQDENAIQIVISINSSEEIYKSDISIFEYQTSSSIKDSLFNLSLTRENISEYNLSFEKLKDT
-117 DSPYALITIEIQD
+117 ESPYALFTIEIKE

-140 DYSYTS
+140 DDSYTS
-146 ILQNETAEDSSPQ
+146 TLQNESLEVLSPQ
-159 IAEAEE
+159 IIEEEE

-212 NINLIRNDMDI
+212 NINLIRNDMNI
-223 LVPELQSI
+223 LVPEFESI

-247 DTNTFETQ
+247 DANTFETQ

-262 PEPEAIIQEEIE
+262 PEPEAVIDQEIE

-280 IGNFD
+280 IQNFD
-285 IQNQER
+285 IQNQEQ
-291 TTLDPQ
+291 TALDPQ

-312 EETEILNEEINSG
+312 EEIEISNEEINSG
-325 VNILQLLIV
+325 ENILQLLIV

-348 LIRRNLVNA
+348 LIKRNSLTA
-357 KSESKTDDALSS
+357 KNESKSDDALLS

-399 AKTLLDEII
+399 AKILLDEII